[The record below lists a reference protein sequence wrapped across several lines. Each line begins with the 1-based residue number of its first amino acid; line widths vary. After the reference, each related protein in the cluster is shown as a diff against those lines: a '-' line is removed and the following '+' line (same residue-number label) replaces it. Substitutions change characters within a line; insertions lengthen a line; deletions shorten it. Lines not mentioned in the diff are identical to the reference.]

1 MFKIKELLYRYGLWT
16 VEQPLPNSSN
26 CTICFDMAND
36 EDEVL
41 IVHRLPC
48 GHLFHKNCILRWLS
62 CNNVCPN
69 CRREVHA
76 AAPPRREYQHMGA
89 DHQPVGA
96 AVLLWPRGRPPVST
110 YVHRLQPALDQATNT
125 RIFTEPW
132 S

>member
-1 MFKIKELLYRYGLWT
+1 MTE
-16 VEQPLPNSSN
+16 PLPSSSN

-69 CRREVHA
+69 CRREVDT
-76 AAPPRREYQHMGA
+76 APCRSYSRIDE
-89 DHQPVGA
+89 HQPMGA

-110 YVHRLQPALDQATNT
+110 YIHRLQPSSNVMADHSMTAGNQE
-125 RIFTEPW
+125 I
-132 S
+132 